1 VLILAVLIYYLL
13 ILLRGTRAMGVLK
26 GLAILFGLYILADIL
41 KLNTL
46 VYIIQLIFPGIIVG
60 LVILFQQEIRR
71 GLTAMGQRRVFKVLM
86 SRSSLEMIDEIVKAV
101 HLMSQ
106 RRIGALIVL
115 EQDASLSRLIEA
127 GVKLDA
133 EANAKLL
140 VSIFTPYT
148 PLHDGAVVISDG
160 RIAAA
165 SALLPLTENPD
176 LDPELGTRH
185 RAAIGLS
192 EQVDAIVIVVS
203 EERGTISLA
212 IHGDIEPCA
221 SAEDLRRSL
230 TQILGLEKETKPA
243 A

>member
-26 GLAILFGLYILADIL
+26 GLAVLFGLYILADIL

-212 IHGDIEPCA
+212 IHGNIEPCA
-221 SAEDLRRSL
+221 GAEALRRSL
-230 TQILGLEKETKPA
+230 TQILGLEKETKPTA
-243 A
+243 